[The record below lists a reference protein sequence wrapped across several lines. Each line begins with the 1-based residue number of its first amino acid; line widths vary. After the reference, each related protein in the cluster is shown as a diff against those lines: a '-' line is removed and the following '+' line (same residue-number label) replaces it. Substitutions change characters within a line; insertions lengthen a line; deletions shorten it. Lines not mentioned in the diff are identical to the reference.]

1 MTAVRK
7 LIVFSLV
14 AVVACSGETG
24 DTTTSTTSA
33 PTTTASAP
41 TTTTTTTSPTT
52 TTTSATTTTSVAP
65 TTTTTTDLLE
75 GNWAESPLVTT
86 SFGALGWWDG
96 SSWLDAEAEGTLP
109 VSGGED
115 YQLVRLDEIAR
126 TTGGPQTTVCEPLEL
141 VGVELAEPELLGEF
155 PGPYGLAVS
164 APWPVQPYLFEETGD
179 DGTYAGFARELL
191 ASRGLEVD
199 NPVIKQV
206 VRTDLEGDGVN
217 EVLVVAEEVTT
228 GFLLEEGDY
237 SIALLRKVIQGEVQT
252 AVLGDTVVLGEE
264 DRFAGAHSIGGVADL
279 NGDERMEIITNAAFF
294 EGFNVAVWEYV
305 NDDLGP
311 VKVLETGCGS

>member
-1 MTAVRK
+1 MRK
-7 LIVFSLV
+7 LTVAFLLV
-14 AVVACSGETG
+14 VVACSGETG
-24 DTTTSTTSA
+24 DTTTSSTSA
-33 PTTTASAP
+33 PTTTEPTPTTTTPDPS
-41 TTTTTTTSPTT
+41 TTTTTTP
-52 TTTSATTTTSVAP
+52 TTTTSVAP

-86 SFGALGWWDG
+86 GFGALGWWDG
-96 SSWLDAEAEGTLP
+96 SGWVDAEAEGTLP

-115 YQLVRLDEIAR
+115 YQVVRLDEVSR
-126 TTGGPQTTVCEPLEL
+126 TTGGPQTIVCEPLEL
-141 VGVELAEPELLGEF
+141 VGVELAEPDLLGQF

-164 APWPVQPYLFEETGD
+164 APWPLQPYLFEETSD

-199 NPVIKQV
+199 SPVIKQV
-206 VRTDLEGDGVN
+206 IRTDLEGDGVN
-217 EVLVVAEEVTT
+217 EVLVVAEQVTT

-237 SIALLRKVIQGEVQT
+237 SIAFLRKVIEEEVQT

-279 NGDERMEIITNAAFF
+279 NGDEKMEIITNSAFF
-294 EGFNVAVWEYV
+294 EGFNVAAWEYV

>member
-1 MTAVRK
+1 MRK
-7 LIVFSLV
+7 LTLV
-14 AVVACSGETG
+14 LLLVVVACSGETG

-41 TTTTTTTSPTT
+41 TTTTTTAPSTT
-52 TTTSATTTTSVAP
+52 TTTAATTTSVAT

-75 GNWAESPLVTT
+75 GSWAESPLVTT
-86 SFGALGWWDG
+86 GFGALGWWDG
-96 SSWLDAEAEGTLP
+96 SSWVGAEAEGTLP

-115 YQLVRLDEIAR
+115 YQVVRLDEVAR
-126 TTGGPQTTVCEPLEL
+126 TTGGPQATVCEPLDL

-164 APWPVQPYLFEETGD
+164 APWPLQPYLFEETDD
-179 DGTYAGFARELL
+179 DGTYAGFARDLL

-199 NPVIKQV
+199 SPVIKQV
-206 VRTDLEGDGVN
+206 IRTDLEGDGVH

-237 SIALLRKVIQGEVQT
+237 SIAFLRKVIEGEVQT
-252 AVLGDTVVLGEE
+252 ALLGDTVVLGEE

-279 NGDERMEIITNAAFF
+279 NGDEKMEIITNSAFF

>member
-1 MTAVRK
+1 MTAMRK
-7 LIVFSLV
+7 LTLALMLV
-14 AVVACSGETG
+14 VVACSGETG
-24 DTTTSTTSA
+24 GSTTSSTSA
-33 PTTTASAP
+33 PTTTAPAP
-41 TTTTTTTSPTT
+41 TTTVAPSTTTTTTP
-52 TTTSATTTTSVAP
+52 TTTTSVAS

-86 SFGALGWWDG
+86 GFGALGWWDG
-96 SSWLDAEAEGTLP
+96 SSWVDAEAAGTLP

-115 YQLVRLDEIAR
+115 YQVVRLDEVAR
-126 TTGGPQTTVCEPLEL
+126 TTGGPQTPVCEPLEL
-141 VGVELAEPELLGEF
+141 VGVELAEPDLLGDF

-164 APWPVQPYLFEETGD
+164 APWQLQPYLFEETDD

-191 ASRGLEVD
+191 ASRGLDVD
-199 NPVIKQV
+199 SPAIKQV
-206 VRTDLEGDGVN
+206 IRTDLEGDGVN

-237 SIALLRKVIQGEVQT
+237 SIAFLRKVVEGEVQT

-279 NGDERMEIITNAAFF
+279 NGDERMEIITNSAFF
-294 EGFNVAVWEYV
+294 EGFNVAAWEYV

>member
-1 MTAVRK
+1 MRK
-7 LIVFSLV
+7 LTVAFLLV
-14 AVVACSGETG
+14 VVACSGETG
-24 DTTTSTTSA
+24 DTTTSSTSA
-33 PTTTASAP
+33 PTTTEPAP
-41 TTTTTTTSPTT
+41 TTTTPDPSTT
-52 TTTSATTTTSVAP
+52 TTTTPTTTTSVAP

-86 SFGALGWWDG
+86 GFGALGWWDG
-96 SSWLDAEAEGTLP
+96 SGWVDAEAEGTLP

-115 YQLVRLDEIAR
+115 YQVVRLDEVSR
-126 TTGGPQTTVCEPLEL
+126 TTGGPQTIVCEPLEL
-141 VGVELAEPELLGEF
+141 VGVELAEPDLLGQF

-164 APWPVQPYLFEETGD
+164 APWPLQPYLFEETSD

-199 NPVIKQV
+199 SPVIKQV
-206 VRTDLEGDGVN
+206 IRTDLEGDGVN
-217 EVLVVAEEVTT
+217 EVLVVAEQVTT

-237 SIALLRKVIQGEVQT
+237 SIAFLRKVIEEEVQT

-279 NGDERMEIITNAAFF
+279 NGDEKMEIITNSAFF
-294 EGFNVAVWEYV
+294 EGFNVAAWEYV